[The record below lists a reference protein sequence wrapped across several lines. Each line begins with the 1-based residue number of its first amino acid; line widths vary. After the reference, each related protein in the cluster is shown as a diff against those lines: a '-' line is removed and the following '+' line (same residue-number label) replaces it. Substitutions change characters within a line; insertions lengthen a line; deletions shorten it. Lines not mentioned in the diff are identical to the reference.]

1 MFCSVT
7 MSLLLFGVV
16 LNPLLCLVERHLLG
30 IRIGHRTKKTA
41 MMAYADDVTI
51 FMPSQTD
58 IPIIEDLLLSYERT
72 TFARLNIR
80 KSKDMAAGLW
90 DKSMNKLIITR
101 YCEITVLCF
110 RITSTVIRK
119 Q

>member
-1 MFCSVT
+1 
-7 MSLLLFGVV
+7 

-30 IRIGHRTKKTA
+30 IRIGHRTKKAA

-51 FMPSQTD
+51 FMTSQTD

-72 TFARLNIR
+72 TGARLNIR
-80 KSKDMAAGLW
+80 KSKDMTAGLW
-90 DKSMNKLIITR
+90 DKSMNKLTIPR
-101 YCEITVLCF
+101 YWEITVLGF
-110 RITSTVIRK
+110 RFTCTVIRK